1 MRGVSVGTDLK
12 RWRSPGQLKTQEDRR
27 LFLEACFEE
36 DPGDG
41 SLIQACIR
49 DVCLSWGEVL
59 PDGPIEISTATRII
73 KILGMEFRVI
83 KPA

>member
-1 MRGVSVGTDLK
+1 MGSDLK
-12 RWRSPGQLKTQEDRR
+12 RWRSPEHLKTQEDRR

-49 DVCLSWGEVL
+49 DIYLSRGEVL
-59 PDGPIEISTATRII
+59 PAGPIEISTATRII
-73 KILGMEFRVI
+73 KTLGMELRVI
-83 KPA
+83 SPA